1 MGTQKIYCENG
12 FGSLTETERLE
23 LCRLLIK
30 AGYAVE
36 LKRERRGSGN
46 KYIYYIK
53 IGGGEGEKC

>member
-1 MGTQKIYCENG
+1 METQRIYCENG
-12 FGSLTETERLE
+12 FGTLNEAERLE

-46 KYIYYIK
+46 KYIYYI
-53 IGGGEGEKC
+53 EYWR

>member
-1 MGTQKIYCENG
+1 MEAQKIYCENG
-12 FGSLTETERLE
+12 FGSLTEAERLE

-36 LKRERRGSGN
+36 QKRERKASGN

-53 IGGGEGEKC
+53 IGGERE